1 MDNNSLPIR
10 SSRGGR
16 GGGGGGGGP
25 TRPSATTATNNSS
38 NGSANRNRTDDPL
51 PRPIVASAL
60 RAAAPAASL
69 ISQALISGTITE
81 NGDFAR
87 SAAKICVGRLAQ
99 NLRSTP
105 YAIIGACALGLLGI
119 NRAVED
125 VEVFV
130 PAGETGE
137 TVKTLCAP
145 KNSAFKNRQEGG
157 KLRVWYEKEGKRVN
171 IYFREPGRV
180 QQEFPACLNNGT
192 VKVGQVYVLKPTL
205 LLNIRCASWTEN
217 RAQNRRERQDQDA
230 ADIDHLLKFI
240 ALQIKGELPHANAE
254 FLLRFAA
261 SKPIVQA
268 GFMALGIRLP
278 PSVTQ

>member
-16 GGGGGGGGP
+16 GGGGGGGGL
-25 TRPSATTATNNSS
+25 TRTSGTNNSNG
-38 NGSANRNRTDDPL
+38 NGSANRNRTNADPL

-69 ISQALISGTITE
+69 ISQALISGTVTE

-87 SAAKICVGRLAQ
+87 SAAKICVNRLAQ
-99 NLRSTP
+99 NLRNTP

-119 NRAVED
+119 NRAVDD

-130 PAGETGE
+130 PAGETIE

-145 KNSAFKNRQEGG
+145 KNSAFKNGQQDG

-171 IYFREPGRV
+171 IYFREPQRV

-192 VKVGQVYVLKPTL
+192 IKVGQVYVLKPTL
-205 LLNIRCASWTEN
+205 LLNIRCASWSEN
-217 RAQNRRERQDQDA
+217 RQQNRRERQDQDA

-240 ALQIKGELPHANAE
+240 ALQIKGELPHANGE